1 MGKRSGIARSI
12 MMISQISIS
21 MLVPIFL
28 CLFLGNFLNEKCN
41 TVYFVPVFLFLGI
54 AASIRNVYLLTKS
67 FYAKDKK
74 REDEELAYIE
84 NLKKAGER
92 NRKKREQREL
102 LEKDGEES
110 RG

>member
-1 MGKRSGIARSI
+1 MGKKGGIVRSF

-28 CLFLGNFLNEKCN
+28 CLFFGIKLNEWLE
-41 TVYFVPVFLFLGI
+41 TVYLVPVFLFLGI
-54 AASIRNVYLLTKS
+54 GASIRNVYQLTRS

-74 REDEELAYIE
+74 REDDELAYIE

-92 NRKKREQREL
+92 NKQRREERESTA
-102 LEKDGEES
+102 EKNK
-110 RG
+110 

>member
-1 MGKRSGIARSI
+1 MGKNSKIARSI

-28 CLFLGNFLNEKCN
+28 CLFFGIKLNEWLDTK
-41 TVYFVPVFLFLGI
+41 VFVPVFLFLGMG
-54 AASIRNVYLLTKS
+54 AAIRNVYQLTKG

-84 NLKKAGER
+84 NLKRAGER
-92 NRKKREQREL
+92 NRQKRENRE
-102 LEKDGEES
+102 
-110 RG
+110 

>member
-1 MGKRSGIARSI
+1 MGKEGGIARSF
-12 MMISQISIS
+12 MMISQIGIS

-28 CLFLGNFLNEKCN
+28 CLFLGVKLNEWLEE
-41 TVYFVPVFLFLGI
+41 VWFVPVFLFLGMG
-54 AASIRNVYLLTKS
+54 AAVRNVYYLTRS

-92 NRKKREQREL
+92 NKQRREKRESTT
-102 LEKDGEES
+102 ES
-110 RG
+110 KTTKLS